1 MDERVETRPTTK
13 LSILP
18 PIVVSIFR
26 EQPGGNRE
34 LLLSWSYDGP
44 LPEMRE
50 TVCLDRGVSNLSSD
64 RA

>member
-1 MDERVETRPTTK
+1 MDERGETRPTVK

-26 EQPGGNRE
+26 EQPGGDRE

-50 TVCLDRGVSNLSSD
+50 TICLEGRVPNLSSD